1 MFKYARDVLKAFMS
15 LYFQRM
21 RNTRN
26 AQNRNVTTGP
36 EEASRNRKS
45 STFTDILSRNRKS
58 VQDEGVPGRKLS
70 AMPEQAPKNRKTSTF
85 TDIMS
90 RNRKI
95 STTPEVM
102 PPNRRSTRKPSVIA
116 EEVRHIN
123 VANWLVMWHS
133 FLSYLLF

>member
-1 MFKYARDVLKAFMS
+1 MFKYARDVLKVFMS
-15 LYFQRM
+15 NFFFQRM

-26 AQNRNVTTGP
+26 TQVNAGP

-70 AMPEQAPKNRKTSTF
+70 AVPGRKQSAIPGQGPKNRKPSTF

-90 RNRKI
+90 RNRKT
-95 STTPEVM
+95 STTPEGLT
-102 PPNRRSTRKPSVIA
+102 PNIRSSRKPSVIA
-116 EEVRHIN
+116 EEVRHKI
-123 VANWLVMWHS
+123 LQIGQ
-133 FLSYLLF
+133 